1 MSPFVPSPA
10 NNPAFVL
17 VQPAPRPPITDAL
30 STRAVAATQQD
41 SASPIDFSSRM
52 CFGAATA
59 IAGSTAVSAASRLRS
74 NRTLRHAAVA
84 KSIKRAETPD
94 EETPTKKKE
103 PPPPPPFDPAKQP
116 GVTLP
121 LLFWDPL
128 GFCKKGDKESFRKY
142 RTAEIKHGRVAMLAA
157 LGAVAQHWLRFPG
170 FDQVPSG
177 VTAITTVPGAAGFA
191 ALVLGS
197 GAVETQLW
205 VDNPNKEPG
214 DFGDP
219 AGLGQNYKEWRDR
232 ELNNGRFAMIA
243 IMGIIVAELVSGKDG
258 FDQIWVTTVG
268 DLKPE

>member
-1 MSPFVPSPA
+1 LA
-10 NNPAFVL
+10 
-17 VQPAPRPPITDAL
+17 TDSGTSIWL
-30 STRAVAATQQD
+30 GAT
-41 SASPIDFSSRM
+41 
-52 CFGAATA
+52 TA
-59 IAGSTAVSAASRLRS
+59 IAGSSVVGAALRRRGNRISQCAAAAKRTKSA
-74 NRTLRHAAVA
+74 
-84 KSIKRAETPD
+84 EMPD
-94 EETPTKKKE
+94 EETPAKKKE

-128 GFCKKGDKESFRKY
+128 GFSKVGDKDGFRKY

-177 VTAITTVPGAAGFA
+177 ITAVTTVPGAAGFV

-219 AGLGQNYKEWRDR
+219 AGIGQYYGEWRDR